1 MGSIE
6 QVKEALSAKART
18 TSIDEL
24 RERGKK
30 QVRIIRAEHVAAM
43 VAESVERALADSGM
57 VPQEDLDRL
66 IAKSRQEF
74 AELNR
79 ERQHEHEQMQR
90 MRDELVAAEQRILDM
105 DEHMLELER
114 QVQKSKDLLPQLEIQ
129 ASRIAELEVERDRLL
144 EAVDSQSQSS
154 STQPAEQ
161 ARQQRELSEAKEHS
175 GHLAMQLEAAR
186 MEVEN
191 SKRQIADL
199 EARLVSS
206 STEAEHV
213 AQATAAAH
221 VDVMAQVLEELA
233 TLKAKVNSQPAQ
245 VAVPVAAAQYAPAPA
260 PAPVPAAGVDQLTAA
275 LSKLTQSMTDKM
287 EAMGRKMG
295 ISSAVEAGPIQLDGL
310 FKDMDNQKVESNLD
324 SMEVKTKQ
332 AGGIAANLARLKKLK
347 GS

>member
-57 VPQEDLDRL
+57 VPQDDLDRL

-105 DEHMLELER
+105 DERMLDLER
-114 QVQKSKDLLPQLEIQ
+114 QVQRSEGLLPQLDIQ
-129 ASRIAELEVERDRLL
+129 AARIAELELERDRLL
-144 EAVDSQSQSS
+144 EAVDSRSE
-154 STQPAEQ
+154 AEV
-161 ARQQRELSEAKEHS
+161 ATVAHHDSHRRELTEAKERA
-175 GHLAMQLEAAR
+175 GNLAVQLEAAR
-186 MEVEN
+186 QEIEG
-191 SKRQIADL
+191 SKRRIADL
-199 EARLVSS
+199 EARLASS
-206 STEAEHV
+206 SSDAEHV

-245 VAVPVAAAQYAPAPA
+245 PAAVAVPVAATNYAPAP
-260 PAPVPAAGVDQLTAA
+260 PPAAGVDQLTAA

-295 ISSAVEAGPIQLDGL
+295 ISSAVETGPIQLDGL

>member
-18 TSIDEL
+18 TSLDEL

-57 VPQEDLDRL
+57 VPQDDLDRL

-105 DEHMLELER
+105 DERMLDLER
-114 QVQKSKDLLPQLEIQ
+114 QVQRSQGLLPQLDIQ
-129 ASRIAELEVERDRLL
+129 AARIAELELERDRLL
-144 EAVDSQSQSS
+144 EAVDSRS
-154 STQPAEQ
+154 E
-161 ARQQRELSEAKEHS
+161 SEAATNAHWESQHRES
-175 GHLAMQLEAAR
+175 TEARERAGNFAVQLEAAR
-186 MEVEN
+186 QEIEDY
-191 SKRQIADL
+191 KRQIADL
-199 EARLVSS
+199 EARLASS
-206 STEAEHV
+206 SSEAEHV

-245 VAVPVAAAQYAPAPA
+245 PAAVAAPVAAANYAPT
-260 PAPVPAAGVDQLTAA
+260 PVPAAGVDQLTAA